1 MGFYGKV
8 TNINNTSFVFDKIYP
23 NRYMMDN
30 KCVDDGVFVGRFV
43 LVEYDNDPII
53 YYKKLYTTDNTY
65 FYFNSNNDINSIATY
80 VKTPADVS
88 NDFDIYQGEIIYI
101 EKTSSGKVY
110 YEFWKCD
117 SPQMSGS
124 KTNIA
129 HFTRIVNGIGNK
141 DNDKYTYNYQIDMN
155 CGNYA
160 QSRGFDSTVWQKVY
174 QNGHYKYVQI
184 AELNSVVPTFA
195 LFVDPPTQMPIQPH
209 FDKDQTS
216 VYYPLHVQPSWGLR
230 VKSTTDSSDIEV
242 KRQVA
247 KYDENSNYI
256 STSIETVPADI
267 YFNKAGFDKNTSTH
281 SNESDN
287 KITLEPTG
295 QSGAKYHNHNYPY
308 RDDQVANDIFEF
320 SARLP
325 AIGNAIADVYDV
337 LGGVD
342 ESGGRRWTDTENVDT
357 TNVTGA
363 LNALKYK
370 FNSLDNKVQ
379 NKLLFVGKQSC
390 EHGISGYQIEE
401 ADIATDKWLNVV
413 VDSNG
418 SGSSTDGSKLNGDI
432 IIKHIYPHTESDTKN
447 TLDLNSG
454 DFNTLDIQTSKSDET
469 GHIINRNTQTVT
481 LPYGFKIISTN
492 GVGNSINNMIEN
504 ADKIIAKNIKD
515 ILNINSDNKWLKI
528 KVDNNS
534 NEIRFAHELHQK
546 TTSTSSDNKIGNED
560 ENRSFIVY
568 NYSFDEAGHISNEDT
583 KTIHLPLAYGKLS
596 GDIGSTDAS
605 TNHDEISLVGDSWI
619 GSAAEKDKIVFS
631 HKKAQTAVII
641 KGESVDKTLAF
652 GDQFK
657 VIQAGIDTN
666 GHVSTLNE
674 YTMSLPKGKYEE
686 SESGSAKVITS
697 LSFVDT
703 TGALTGTYK
712 NIGALNLTGY
722 TEGNVNTDIAATD
735 SINAAFGKLQH
746 QIHSMDYTDTVN
758 ENQIINAINEI
769 NGLITPVRINITSKK
784 LGGYSLGSSTAS
796 ISDGDTLGTALGK
809 IQSNLNII
817 NGENAGSI
825 KKALKDAKEYTNTLI
840 ANIVN
845 ADNNGKIDKLNEVFA
860 WIGDNKDATSII
872 SDIQANKE
880 AIDKLT
886 GSGDGSVSNDINS
899 AITEVKGADY
909 KKGTLKS
916 HEDAISAINNNISN
930 INNSIS
936 SIDNDISSINNS
948 INTIKGI
955 DYTTGTLKSHE
966 DLLTKLNGDE
976 STDGS
981 ISKQIKDS
989 LVDLQTKSFT
999 SPEGMSA
1006 ATIEEA
1012 IAELYNKILALEEK
1026 INNQEENPTT

>member
-23 NRYMMDN
+23 NRYTMDN

-43 LVEYDNDPII
+43 LVEYDNDPIV

-80 VKTPADVS
+80 VKTPVDVS
-88 NDFDIYQGEIIYI
+88 NDFDIYEGEIIYI
-101 EKTSSGKVY
+101 EKTSSGKAY

-129 HFTRIVNGIGNK
+129 HFTRIVNGTGNK

-155 CGNYA
+155 CGDYA
-160 QSRGFDSTVWQKVY
+160 QSRGFDSTVWQKIY

-247 KYDENSNYI
+247 RYDENSNYI
-256 STSIETVPADI
+256 STSTETVPADI

-308 RDDQVANDIFEF
+308 RDDQAANDIFEF

-325 AIGNAIADVYDV
+325 AIGNTIADVYDV

-342 ESGGRRWTDTENVDT
+342 ESGERRWTDTENVDT

-370 FNSLDNKVQ
+370 FNSLDNKAQ
-379 NKLLFVGKQSC
+379 NKLLFVGEQTC
-390 EHGISGYQIEE
+390 GHGISGYQIEE

-418 SGSSTDGSKLNGDI
+418 SGTSVDGSKLNGDI

-454 DFNTLDIQTSKSDET
+454 DSNTLDIQTSKSDET

-481 LPYGFKIISTN
+481 LPYGFKTISTN

-546 TTSTSSDNKIGNED
+546 TTSTSSDNKVGNED

-596 GDIGSTDAS
+596 GDTGSTDAS

-619 GSAAEKDKIVFS
+619 GSAAEKDKIVFN
-631 HKKAQTAVII
+631 HKKAQTAVTT
-641 KGESVDKTLAF
+641 KGESADKTLVF

-657 VIQAGIDTN
+657 VIQTSIDAN

-674 YTMSLPKGKYEE
+674 YTISFPKGKYEE
-686 SESGSAKVITS
+686 SENGSAKVITG

-703 TGALTGTYK
+703 TGVLTGTYK

-722 TEGNVNTDIAATD
+722 VEGNVNTDVVATD
-735 SINAAFGKLQH
+735 SVNMAFGKLQH
-746 QIHSMDYTDTVN
+746 QIHSMDYTDTAN
-758 ENQIINAINEI
+758 DNQIINAINETDGI
-769 NGLITPVRINITSKK
+769 ITPIRINITSKK

-817 NGENAGSI
+817 NGESAGSI
-825 KKALKDAKEYTNTLI
+825 KKALEDAKKYTNTSI

-845 ADNNGKIDKLNEVFA
+845 ADDNGKIDKLNEVFA

-872 SDIQANKE
+872 SDIQANKD

-886 GSGDGSVSNDINS
+886 GSGDGSISNDINN
-899 AITEVKGADY
+899 AIAEIKGADY

-916 HEDAISAINNNISN
+916 HEDTIDTINSNIGAINTNIEN
-930 INNSIS
+930 INNSI
-936 SIDNDISSINNS
+936 NA
-948 INTIKGI
+948 IKGI
-955 DYTTGTLKSHE
+955 DYTKGTLKSHE

-976 STDGS
+976 SIDGS

-989 LVDLQTKSFT
+989 LVNLQTKSFT
-999 SPEGMSA
+999 APEGMTA
-1006 ATIEEA
+1006 TTIEEA
-1012 IAELYNKILALEEK
+1012 IAELYNKIVALEEK